1 MQGRGSVR
9 RSGSQLVRLVLDE
22 QVNELEVSVG
32 AGDDERRRAVLS
44 RQVNVSAWLD
54 KEKTSVAQD
63 FRIQVPKY

>member
-22 QVNELEVSVG
+22 QVNELEVPVG

-44 RQVNVSAWLD
+44 RQVNVSA
-54 KEKTSVAQD
+54 
-63 FRIQVPKY
+63 

>member
-9 RSGSQLVRLVLDE
+9 RSGSQLVRLVFDE